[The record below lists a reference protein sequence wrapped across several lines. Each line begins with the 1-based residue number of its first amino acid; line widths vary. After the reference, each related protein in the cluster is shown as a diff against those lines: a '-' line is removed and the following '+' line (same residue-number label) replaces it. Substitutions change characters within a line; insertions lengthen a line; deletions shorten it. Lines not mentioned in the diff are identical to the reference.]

1 LTRSSINPA
10 RSQFLQVV
18 FLGMGLYYL
27 AMALIL
33 KESEVRSLLTMKD
46 GIRIVEEGFEQYAR
60 GATTLAPRLV
70 MKLEGDAGT
79 FRIMAAIVPEMG
91 GFGLKTLT
99 GTPGKRKPESTY
111 FAMLYFDVIE
121 GALLAV
127 IPATY
132 ITGIRTGAAS
142 GVATK
147 YLARDD
153 ARTVGLFG
161 AGFQGRNQIAAIRE
175 VRSIERVR
183 IFDVA
188 EAPARALAREL
199 ENEGVE
205 AVVTASPEETVR
217 QADIVASATT
227 ASEPPIRGA
236 WLPDGCHVNAVGA
249 NAPTKREVDAEAFAR
264 ARVVVDFREQALQE
278 AGDLM
283 AAIQSGSFTKERI
296 HAELGDVVIGKA
308 KGRESREQIT
318 LFKSVGVAIEDVAVA
333 AWVYREAK
341 KKGLGTELNLQ
352 D

>member
-1 LTRSSINPA
+1 
-10 RSQFLQVV
+10 
-18 FLGMGLYYL
+18 
-27 AMALIL
+27 MALIL
-33 KESEVRSLLTMKD
+33 KESDVRSVLTMKD

-60 GATTLAPRLV
+60 GRTTLAPRLV
-70 MKLEGDAGT
+70 MKLTGDAGT

-91 GFGLKTLT
+91 GFGLKTLS

-111 FAMLYFDVIE
+111 FVMLYFDVVS

-147 YLARDD
+147 YLARED
-153 ARTVGLFG
+153 AKSVGLFG

-175 VRSIERVR
+175 VRAIERVK

-188 EAPARALAREL
+188 EAPARALAKEL
-199 ENEGVE
+199 EAEGVE
-205 AVVTASPEETVR
+205 ATVAANPEETVR
-217 QADIVASATT
+217 ESDIVASATT
-227 ASEPPIRGA
+227 ASEPPIRGT
-236 WLPDGCHVNAVGA
+236 WLPPGCHVNAVGA
-249 NAPTKREVDAEAFAR
+249 NAPTKREVDAEAFVR
-264 ARVVVDFREQALQE
+264 ARVVVDFEEQVLQE

-283 AAIQSGSFTKERI
+283 AAIESGAFAREQI
-296 HAELGDVVIGKA
+296 HAELGDVVIGKK
-308 KGRESREQIT
+308 KGRESRDQIT

-333 AWVYREAK
+333 AWVYQEAK
-341 KKGLGTELNLQ
+341 KKGLGTDLNLQ

>member
-1 LTRSSINPA
+1 MT
-10 RSQFLQVV
+10 
-18 FLGMGLYYL
+18 
-27 AMALIL
+27 LIL
-33 KESEVRSLLTMKD
+33 KENEVRSLLTMKD
-46 GIRIVEEGFEQYAR
+46 GVRIVEEGFEHYAR
-60 GATTLAPRLV
+60 GRTTLAPRLV
-70 MKLEGDAGT
+70 MKLTGDAGT

-111 FAMLYFDVIE
+111 FAMLYFDVVT

-147 YLARDD
+147 YLARED
-153 ARTVGLFG
+153 AKTVGLFG

-175 VRSIERVR
+175 VRAIERVK

-188 EAPARALAREL
+188 EAPARALAKEL
-199 ENEGVE
+199 EAEGVE
-205 AVVTASPEETVR
+205 ATVAASPEETVR
-217 QADIVASATT
+217 GSDILASATT

-236 WLPDGCHVNAVGA
+236 WLPPGCHVNAVGA

-264 ARVVVDFREQALQE
+264 ARVVVDFEEQALQE

-283 AAIQSGSFTKERI
+283 SAIESGSFAKDRI
-296 HAELGDVVIGKA
+296 HAELGDVVIGK
-308 KGRESREQIT
+308 KRGRESRDQIT

-333 AWVYREAK
+333 AWVYQEAK
-341 KKGLGTELNLQ
+341 KRGLGIDLNLQ

>member
-1 LTRSSINPA
+1 MT
-10 RSQFLQVV
+10 
-18 FLGMGLYYL
+18 
-27 AMALIL
+27 LIL
-33 KESEVRSLLTMKD
+33 RENEVRSLLTMKD
-46 GIRIVEEGFEQYAR
+46 GIRIVEEGFAEYAR
-60 GATTLAPRLV
+60 GRTTLAPRLV

-79 FRIMAAIVPEMG
+79 FRIMAAIVPPMG

-111 FAMLYFDVIE
+111 FAMLYFDVAT
-121 GALLAV
+121 GVLLAV

-147 YLARDD
+147 YLARES

-175 VRSIERVR
+175 VRSIERVK

-188 EAPARALAREL
+188 EAPARALAKEL
-199 ENEGVE
+199 EADGVSATLARTPE
-205 AVVTASPEETVR
+205 DAVRGS
-217 QADIVASATT
+217 DILASATT
-227 ASEPPIRGA
+227 ASEPPIRGE
-236 WLPDGCHVNAVGA
+236 WLPPGCHVNAVGA
-249 NAPTKREVDAEAFAR
+249 NAPAKREVDAAAFAR
-264 ARVVVDFREQALQE
+264 ARVVVDFEEQALQE

-283 AAIQSGSFTKERI
+283 AAIESGAFARDRI
-296 HAELGDVVIGKA
+296 HAELGDIVIGKK
-308 KGRESREQIT
+308 KGRENGEQVT

-341 KKGLGTELNLQ
+341 KKGLGTDLNLQ